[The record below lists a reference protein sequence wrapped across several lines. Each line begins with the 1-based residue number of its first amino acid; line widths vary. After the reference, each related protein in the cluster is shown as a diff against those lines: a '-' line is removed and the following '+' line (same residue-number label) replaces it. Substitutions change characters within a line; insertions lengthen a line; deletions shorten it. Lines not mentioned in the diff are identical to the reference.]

1 MLHSLMKSNR
11 KVFRWYCY
19 IMLLCKIGMLF
30 VLSTT
35 RFKIIWP
42 NLIRDVVKYPI
53 KHFFFNVHTSPS
65 TVLFVFQRFL
75 YAFHQ
80 LLEETSDLSSSRI
93 SANNQVETALL
104 RAKKKKE
111 VYRMRKVKTLK
122 LWYGVDV
129 TVYRWFPGR
138 GKNRPSEWR
147 VAAALFDTGLRRLT
161 HAGSVAALTC

>member
-1 MLHSLMKSNR
+1 MTYSRYSPDAYNI
-11 KVFRWYCY
+11 WYCY

-35 RFKIIWP
+35 RFKTIWP
-42 NLIRDVVKYPI
+42 NLVRDVVKYPI
-53 KHFFFNVHTSPS
+53 KFFFFFMS
-65 TVLFVFQRFL
+65 TLHLQLFC
-75 YAFHQ
+75 
-80 LLEETSDLSSSRI
+80 SSFRGSFMHFTNSWRRCLTFPP
-93 SANNQVETALL
+93 AEFRRETALL